1 MKLAACIG
9 FLGCFLISTNLEAK
23 TVPSAAEPERLEK
36 RFERPRRPALAIEP
50 HIPETDKPVSRKEM
64 KKIRFVLKMIHVEG
78 STVYAHRLFY
88 KWQKK
93 LLNKTIS
100 LAVVYKFAEK
110 ITKKY
115 RDDGYLL
122 SRAVVI
128 PQKIKDG
135 EVTIQV
141 VQGHIGNILVR
152 GPVAGTRALIQAS
165 GKKLLQ
171 SSPLLSKDLER
182 YLLLIDDLPGVTAE
196 SVLVPLKNEPGA
208 SKLIISLKHEKFA
221 AKESVDNRG
230 SEFNGPV
237 QFKAE
242 AHANSVLG
250 FYEKLGVRGIMTSQ
264 PDELLYF
271 NGFGEFAVSTEG
283 TKLSVSTSISK
294 SEPGSSL
301 KVYQVEGDSSTF
313 SLGLSHPFIR
323 SRRENLKGHL
333 SFTSRNSETDILGAT
348 LSKDH
353 LRVIN
358 LGMSYDFLD
367 RFRGVNLIS
376 MNITKGVDMFG
387 ATETGSANLSR
398 ADGHS
403 DFTKLSGDLL
413 RVQHFG
419 EGWSLL
425 SSLTWQY
432 AFDRLLSSEE
442 IGLGGSQYVRA
453 YDPSEVTG
461 DQGYALKFEIQKG
474 IKTNWDY
481 LKSYQPYFYI
491 DHGSVFSKNY
501 KRNFI
506 ETTGEAAQ
514 ELTALGVGVRGNISE
529 WLSGYLEIGLPLSRD
544 VGTEGDKAPR
554 AFFSLTAH
562 Y

>member
-1 MKLAACIG
+1 M
-9 FLGCFLISTNLEAK
+9 
-23 TVPSAAEPERLEK
+23 
-36 RFERPRRPALAIEP
+36 
-50 HIPETDKPVSRKEM
+50 
-64 KKIRFVLKMIHVEG
+64 
-78 STVYAHRLFY
+78 
-88 KWQKK
+88 
-93 LLNKTIS
+93 
-100 LAVVYKFAEK
+100 
-110 ITKKY
+110 
-115 RDDGYLL
+115 
-122 SRAVVI
+122 
-128 PQKIKDG
+128 
-135 EVTIQV
+135 
-141 VQGHIGNILVR
+141 
-152 GPVAGTRALIQAS
+152 
-165 GKKLLQ
+165 
-171 SSPLLSKDLER
+171 
-182 YLLLIDDLPGVTAE
+182 
-196 SVLVPLKNEPGA
+196 
-208 SKLIISLKHEKFA
+208 
-221 AKESVDNRG
+221 
-230 SEFNGPV
+230 
-237 QFKAE
+237 
-242 AHANSVLG
+242 
-250 FYEKLGVRGIMTSQ
+250 
-264 PDELLYF
+264 
-271 NGFGEFAVSTEG
+271 
-283 TKLSVSTSISK
+283 
-294 SEPGSSL
+294 
-301 KVYQVEGDSSTF
+301 EGDSSTF

-358 LGMSYDFLD
+358 IGMSYDFLD

-376 MNITKGVDMFG
+376 MNITKGVNLFG

-413 RVQHFG
+413 RLQNLG

-461 DQGYALKFEIQKG
+461 DHGYALKFEIQKG

-491 DHGSVFSKNY
+491 DHGSVFLKNPSATSQ
-501 KRNFI
+501 
-506 ETTGEAAQ
+506 EEQ
-514 ELTALGVGVRGNISE
+514 ELTALGIGVRGNISE

-544 VGTEGDKAPR
+544 VGTEGDKDPR